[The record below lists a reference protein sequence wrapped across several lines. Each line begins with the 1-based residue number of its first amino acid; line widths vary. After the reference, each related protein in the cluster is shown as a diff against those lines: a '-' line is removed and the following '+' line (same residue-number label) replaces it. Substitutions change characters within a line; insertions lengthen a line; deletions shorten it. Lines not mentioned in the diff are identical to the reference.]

1 MLVERAG
8 VDDFE
13 LLTVSTTGDTRSD
26 VPISA
31 IGGQGAFVK
40 EVQAAVIDGR
50 ADLAVHSLKDLPPGS
65 TPGLVL
71 AAVPERDDVRDA
83 LVLDAVPERDDV
95 RDALVLAAVPERD
108 DVRDALVLAAVPERD
123 DVRDEVVV
131 ADPRSFDR
139 SRQYHPS
146 PLDVLS
152 PAALVATG
160 SVRRQAQLAHLRPDL
175 RFAELRGNIAT
186 RLGKV
191 PPGGAAVV
199 AMAALARL
207 GLIEGR
213 AVVPLDVDL
222 VLPQVGQGALGVE
235 SREGDDEVL
244 ELVSSIDDPKL
255 HRCVEAE
262 RAFLEA
268 LAGGCDT
275 PVGALGQWTDAASP
289 GRIYLEAM
297 VATGDGR
304 ILVRHSIFGHDPVA
318 LGREMAEWMAEE
330 AGMDPARWTAK

>member
-1 MLVERAG
+1 VIQAEKVARMLVERAG

-83 LVLDAVPERDDV
+83 LVLSD
-95 RDALVLAAVPERD
+95 
-108 DVRDALVLAAVPERD
+108 VPERD

-207 GLIEGR
+207 GLIKGR

>member
-71 AAVPERDDVRDA
+71 A
-83 LVLDAVPERDDV
+83 AVPERDDV

-207 GLIEGR
+207 GLIKGR

>member
-83 LVLDAVPERDDV
+83 LVLSDVPERDDV
-95 RDALVLAAVPERD
+95 RDALVLSD
-108 DVRDALVLAAVPERD
+108 VPERD

-131 ADPRSFDR
+131 ADPRSFER

-318 LGREMAEWMAEE
+318 LGREMAEWMAED

>member
-1 MLVERAG
+1 VIQAEKVARMLVERAG

-83 LVLDAVPERDDV
+83 LVL
-95 RDALVLAAVPERD
+95 AAVPERD
-108 DVRDALVLAAVPERD
+108 DVRDALVLSDVPERD

-330 AGMDPARWTAK
+330 AGMDPARWTAI